1 MESNAVIVQQ
11 IYRLMEACNREYVKR
26 ERPSHPLPEV
36 AVVNALN
43 IDMLY
48 SFRAYLIHLVKQLDP
63 HYNLSNA
70 GITVVKGA
78 KAYTP
83 ISKLP
88 LKWPPKEEDT
98 KIAPK
103 VPYNAARF

>member
-11 IYRLMEACNREYVKR
+11 IYRLMEACNRAYVKR
-26 ERPSHPLPEV
+26 KLPSHPLPEV

-48 SFRAYLIHLVKQLDP
+48 SFRAYLMYLVKQLDP
-63 HYNLSNA
+63 HYDLSNA
-70 GITVVKGA
+70 GITVIKGA

-88 LKWPPKEEDT
+88 LKWPPKD
-98 KIAPK
+98 
-103 VPYNAARF
+103 